1 MFLFKYEVLIIIYL
15 YENEKKT
22 KKEKKKNPA
31 KTGKDFF
38 SRVLAKEL
46 RVATNY

>member
-1 MFLFKYEVLIIIYL
+1 MR
-15 YENEKKT
+15 KKQ
-22 KKEKKKNPA
+22 KKKKKNPA